1 MSIKNNIG
9 IDNLKNQIK
18 ELFNLEQIEKGDM
31 TYLSSARSISL
42 LKKCLKSINNIKK
55 GLEENLPIDMIE
67 IDLREIWNTLGEIIG
82 EVYTEELLNH
92 IFKNFCLG
100 K

>member
-1 MSIKNNIG
+1 
-9 IDNLKNQIK
+9 
-18 ELFNLEQIEKGDM
+18 M

-42 LKKCLKSINNIKK
+42 LKRCLKNIESVKE
-55 GLEENLPIDMIE
+55 GLENNLPIDMIE
-67 IDLREIWNTLGEIIG
+67 IDLKEIWNTLGEIIG